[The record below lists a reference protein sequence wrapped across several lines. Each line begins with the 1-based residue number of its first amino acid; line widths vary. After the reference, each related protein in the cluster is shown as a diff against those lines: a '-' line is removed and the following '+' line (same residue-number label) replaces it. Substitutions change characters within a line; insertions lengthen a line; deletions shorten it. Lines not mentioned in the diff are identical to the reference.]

1 MRSAAMKQRSVISFD
16 NMAHTAG
23 SPPLLGWASWMYIYI
38 YKYKKRMLQ
47 ISKLVTVGYLMIY
60 SCIFIFD
67 DDYSYSF
74 EQ

>member
-1 MRSAAMKQRSVISFD
+1 
-16 NMAHTAG
+16 
-23 SPPLLGWASWMYIYI
+23 
-38 YKYKKRMLQ
+38 MLQ